1 MTKKIV
7 SFSFL
12 CALVAALFSTPAAA
26 VMKSLSTIEL
36 TEGSEIVLT
45 GSVNS
50 VESHW
55 AKNKSAIISRASII
69 IEEIIKGAFSE
80 NVISVEYDGGEID
93 GVGFGVSDAV
103 HFVQGEMVFIFLKS
117 GMSKKDGSMIFNLI
131 GSAQGK
137 YAIDNNGI
145 CKKSGFAVIGEPG
158 TIDNNIKCE
167 KLSEIVKGAL

>member
-1 MTKKIV
+1 MTNKII

-12 CALVAALFSTPAAA
+12 CALVAVLFSTPAAA
-26 VMKSLSTIEL
+26 VMKSLSTIDL

-55 AKNKSAIISRASII
+55 AKNKSAIVSRASIT
-69 IEEIIKGAFSE
+69 IEEIIKGSYSE
-80 NVISVEYDGGEID
+80 SKLTVEYDGREID

-103 HFVQGEMVFIFLKS
+103 HFVQGEKVFLFLKS
-117 GMSKKDGSMIFNLI
+117 GMSKKDGSLIFNLI

-145 CKKSGFAVIGEPG
+145 CKKSGFAVIGKPG